1 MKKIK
6 IIIMIILGLC
16 LLNNNVLAETIID
29 VNIEPDEPEPASQIT
44 ITADISSEKDIDKVY
59 IEIQECKEDLCFL
72 KENITMT
79 KINSN
84 YQKKYQLQKDEAT
97 YFKYSIA
104 ILFTDGSWY
113 NQTEN
118 TEVTLKPDSSNG
130 GTNGGD
136 GEDKNNPG
144 FEFILLI
151 TAISFI
157 IFLIRRK
164 RFR

>member
-16 LLNNNVLAETIID
+16 LLNNSVLAETIID

-59 IEIQECKEDLCFL
+59 IEIQECKEDLCFQ

-79 KINSN
+79 KVNSN
-84 YQKKYQLQKDEAT
+84 YQKNYQLEKDEST

-113 NQTEN
+113 NQNEK
-118 TEVTLKPDSSNG
+118 TEVTLKPASGNG

-136 GEDKNNPG
+136 GEDKNTPG
-144 FEFILLI
+144 FELILLI
-151 TAISFI
+151 AAISLI
-157 IFLIRRK
+157 ILTRRK
-164 RFR
+164 RLG